1 MAQAISYNYQ
11 MPDDPAAA
19 NSSNGTYP
27 FGINDG
33 GTVVGYYYDAGGF
46 AHGFVETGGSYVN
59 LDYPGASQTY
69 PQAINKEGQIVGWY
83 NDLSSDHGF
92 LFSNGSFTALNDPLS
107 TGNTYR
113 NQLSRS
119 HCRLFSER
127 YANQWLNQPRLHL

>member
-1 MAQAISYNYQ
+1 MAKAISYNYQ
-11 MPDDPAAA
+11 TLDDASAGNIP
-19 NSSNGTYP
+19 NSGTYA

-33 GTVVGYYYDAGGF
+33 GTVVGYYYGG
-46 AHGFVETGGSYVN
+46 GFVESGGSYVN
-59 LDYPGASQTY
+59 LDYPGTNIQTY
-69 PQAINKEGQIVGWY
+69 PEGINKEGQIVGWY
-83 NDLSSDHGF
+83 NDLSNNHGF